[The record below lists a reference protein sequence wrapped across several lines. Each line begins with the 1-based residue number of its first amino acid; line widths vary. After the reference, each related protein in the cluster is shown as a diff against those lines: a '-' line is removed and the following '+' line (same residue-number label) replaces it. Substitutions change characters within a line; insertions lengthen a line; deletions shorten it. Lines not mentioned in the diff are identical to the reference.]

1 MNNKSAITPLLS
13 YLFHKIEG
21 YLTGDPSIIVLDES
35 WIFIDNALFAGKIR
49 DWLKTLRK
57 KYRSYICY
65 SRIKGYIG

>member
-1 MNNKSAITPLLS
+1 MNNKSALAPLLS

-49 DWLKTLRK
+49 D
-57 KYRSYICY
+57 
-65 SRIKGYIG
+65 